1 MPKMAVPMLALY
13 GGSTVFLYCLY
24 KGTIQCYL
32 TGRMDNRAFAIF
44 AVAVAA

>member
-1 MPKMAVPMLALY
+1 MLALY

-24 KGTIQCYL
+24 KDTIRCYL
-32 TGRMDNRAFAIF
+32 AGRVDNRTFAIS